1 MEYNLSNFSSIY
13 FNLFHLNLLLLYT
26 QQHLCQKYMCVVC
39 REYCIKTHKEKL
51 TFFSCLIS
59 KAENQIQTFFTDYS
73 FVTIFTDI
81 GPIHQLLFNTDQFLS
96 KFLIQCHIHFIN
108 KCIDYFKM
116 GFFKY
121 VLTYGNIHNANGT
134 HCCSTINNLKPSC
147 GKHLVCLRLHFIPIK
162 QQFVLRLF

>member
-1 MEYNLSNFSSIY
+1 MSGILYQNAQGKVNFFLMSYLKGGKSNLD
-13 FNLFHLNLLLLYT
+13 
-26 QQHLCQKYMCVVC
+26 
-39 REYCIKTHKEKL
+39 
-51 TFFSCLIS
+51 
-59 KAENQIQTFFTDYS
+59 FFTDYS

-162 QQFVLRLF
+162 QWFVLRLF